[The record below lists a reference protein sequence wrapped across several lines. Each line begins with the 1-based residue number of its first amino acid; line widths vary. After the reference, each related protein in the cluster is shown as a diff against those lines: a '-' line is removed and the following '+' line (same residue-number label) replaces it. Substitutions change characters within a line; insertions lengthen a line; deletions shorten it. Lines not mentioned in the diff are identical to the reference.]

1 MLDWLKLGDPL
12 VGGIVLAA
20 AGLVLLIVVA
30 SIWRRWR
37 ENAADARRRKELRH
51 TYDQVQLRKLERR
64 RLAERVIATSST
76 GSIAGFVLVRQI
88 EAVFAEGQRSPAE
101 AVEVLKAL
109 AAQKGGNALIN
120 LASQRL
126 ASGKCVA
133 SGDAVIVRP
142 EELPAAE
149 SERKGADAE

>member
-1 MLDWLKLGDPL
+1 MPEWLKLGDPL

-20 AGLVLLIVVA
+20 AGLVLLIVIG

-37 ENAADARRRKELRH
+37 EGAANARRRQELRK
-51 TYDQVQLRKLERR
+51 TYDQVQLRKQERS
-64 RLAERVIATSST
+64 RLAKRIIATSST
-76 GSIAGFVLVRQI
+76 GTIAGFVLVRQI
-88 EAVFAEGQRSPAE
+88 EAVFAEGQRSPAD
-101 AVEVLKAL
+101 AVELLKAL

-133 SGDAVIVRP
+133 NGDAVIVRP

-149 SERKGADAE
+149 GETEDADAE